1 MTDTIRW
8 GIISTGGI
16 ARKFAAAV
24 QLVDDAEVVAVGS
37 RTQKSAD
44 VFGSKFDIP
53 RRYSSYQALVDD
65 PDIDAIYVATPHNF
79 HKDNTLLAL
88 DAGKPVLCEKP
99 FAVNVG
105 EAEEMVARAKEK
117 GLFLMEAMWTRFL
130 PAMVGLRKVIE
141 SGWLGDIQ
149 MLAADFGFKAVFDP
163 KGRLFNPELAGGALL
178 DIGVYP
184 IALASMIFGKPQR
197 IQSSARIGETGVDE
211 QNAMIFD
218 YHGGKLSV
226 LNTTVTAATPCEA
239 HVIGTN
245 GRATVHGMW
254 HEARSFTVV
263 TPDGEKELFD
273 HNYGDNGFEFQ
284 IQEVGACLRA
294 GHTESAIMPLD
305 ESLEIME
312 TMDTIRA
319 QWGMKYPMEATDN

>member
-1 MTDTIRW
+1 MTDKIRW

-24 QLVDDAEVVAVGS
+24 DLVDDAEVIAVGS
-37 RTQKSAD
+37 RTQQSAD
-44 VFGSKFDIP
+44 VFGDKFDIP
-53 RRYSSYQALVDD
+53 RRYSSYQALVAD
-65 PDIDAIYVATPHNF
+65 PDVDVIYVATPHNF

-88 DAGKPVLCEKP
+88 DASKPVLCEKP

-105 EAEEMVARAKEK
+105 EAREMVAKAKEK

-130 PAMVGLRKVIE
+130 PAVVRLREMIAA
-141 SGWLGDIQ
+141 GRLGDIQ
-149 MLAADFGFKAVFDP
+149 MLDADFGFKAVYDP

-184 IALASMIFGKPQR
+184 IALASMIFGKPRR
-197 IQSSARIGETGVDE
+197 IQSSARIGKTGVDE

-218 YHGGKLSV
+218 YEGGKLAV
-226 LNTTVTAATPCEA
+226 LDTTVTAATPCEA

-254 HEARSFTVV
+254 HEAPGYTIT
-263 TPDGEKELFD
+263 TPDGASEVFD
-273 HNYGDNGFEFQ
+273 MGYGGNGFEFQ
-284 IQEVGACLRA
+284 IQEVGKCLRE
-294 GHTESAIMPLD
+294 GKTESDIMPLA

-319 QWGMKYPMEATDN
+319 QWGLTYPMED